1 MDRRRIELQLRAVI
15 VTYRIELRRRDSQ
28 TMEEFREHAHSL
40 LRTLE
45 AEVQPHPDLQAALAE
60 VRREIDEYDRRTSLG
75 IGDTVEAR
83 GVVGPHP
90 MSADRE
96 P

>member
-1 MDRRRIELQLRAVI
+1 MDRRRIELQLRAII

-28 TMEEFREHAHSL
+28 MMEEFRDNAHSL
-40 LRTLE
+40 LRSLE
-45 AEVQPHPDLQAALAE
+45 EEVQPHPDLQIALTE
-60 VRREIDEYDRRTSLG
+60 VRREIDENDWRTSFG
-75 IGDTVEAR
+75 IIDTVEAR

-90 MSADRE
+90 TSADRE